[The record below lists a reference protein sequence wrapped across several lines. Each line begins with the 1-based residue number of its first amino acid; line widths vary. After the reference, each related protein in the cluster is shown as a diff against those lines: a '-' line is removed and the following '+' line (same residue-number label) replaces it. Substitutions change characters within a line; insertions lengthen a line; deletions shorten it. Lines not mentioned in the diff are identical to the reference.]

1 MVTAAVRAD
10 GPEPALGRVPAAVAR
25 RTLFA
30 LWGWMGTVVIVSLFA
45 FLLGA
50 PLRGC
55 ALAAAVGLAPAVST
69 LLLAPRWGENW
80 AATVAVDGWSIAAAV
95 AVSLTGGATSPVSSL
110 FLIGPALGLS
120 LFGPA
125 RAAEATGLA
134 VLAFALSAVA
144 AAAAPVAGVAVAP
157 GAFTVLA
164 LAFAGWLIA
173 TASPRAGRR
182 RPAPV
187 SPPAP
192 AAAGDATVR
201 RFAEAAHELR
211 TPLNHILGFAE
222 IMQRQ
227 MFGPLPAKY
236 AEYVDL
242 IVSSGKRMNALAT
255 DWLDMARLD
264 AGRYE
269 IRREPLDLAPIARE
283 AVRAGQLGA
292 ADKNQSITL
301 MGADFAAPFDGD
313 GRALR
318 QILDNLIAN
327 AVKFA
332 PDGGRIVVRLIAGS
346 HAAVIDVEDNGAG
359 VSEAD
364 KARLGE
370 AFERGAAVGDVEGTG
385 LGLALVKALAGA
397 HGGRLDV
404 LDAPDGGALMRVILP
419 VVSNAV

>member
-1 MVTAAVRAD
+1 M
-10 GPEPALGRVPAAVAR
+10 GAR

-30 LWGWMGTVVIVSLFA
+30 LWGWMGAVVIVSLFA
-45 FLLGA
+45 CLLGA
-50 PLRGC
+50 SIRACG
-55 ALAAAVGLAPAVST
+55 LAAAIGLAPAVST
-69 LLLAPRWGENW
+69 LLLSPRWGENW
-80 AATVAVDGWSIAAAV
+80 AATVAVDGWSIAAAA
-95 AVSLTGGATSPVSSL
+95 AVSLTGGAVSPVSSL

-125 RAAEATGLA
+125 RAAEAACVA
-134 VLAFALSAVA
+134 VLAFALSALA
-144 AAAAPVAGVAVAP
+144 GAAAPTVGVVAP

-173 TASPRAGRR
+173 TATPRVYAT
-182 RPAPV
+182 RPVQV

-192 AAAGDATVR
+192 PAADANVR

-242 IVSSGKRMNALAT
+242 IVSSGKRMNALAA

-269 IRREPLDLAPIARE
+269 IQREPLDLAVIARE
-283 AVRAGQLGA
+283 AVQAAQISAGE
-292 ADKNQSITL
+292 KNQAITL
-301 MGADFAAPFDGD
+301 MGADFRAPFEADP
-313 GRALR
+313 RALR
-318 QILDNLIAN
+318 QILDNLITN

-332 PDGGRIVVRLIAGS
+332 PDGGAITVRLIAGS
-346 HAAVIDVEDNGAG
+346 HAGVIDVEDNGPG
-359 VSEAD
+359 IAD
-364 KARLGE
+364 IDKERLGQ
-370 AFERGAAVGDVEGTG
+370 AFERGAGVGGVDGAG
-385 LGLALVKALAGA
+385 LGLSLVKALAAA

-404 LDAPDGGALMRVILP
+404 LDAPGGGALMRVILP
-419 VVSNAV
+419 MVQDPA